1 MTAFVRP
8 LSLADAVAFRTLR
21 LAALR
26 EAPEAFGSSYEEE
39 TARPLSDFADRL
51 SAPEPSLTFGA
62 FVGGALCGIA
72 GFRRE
77 SGLKTRHIGLL
88 WGVYVAPTQR
98 GTGLAKALVESVIAH
113 ARRHIVILHADVGA
127 DNHAARRLYEGLGF
141 RCYGVQPKALLV
153 DGRFIDEALLALDFS
168 A

>member
-21 LAALR
+21 LAALL
-26 EAPEAFGSSYEEE
+26 EAPAAFGSSHEEE
-39 TARPLSDFADRL
+39 TTRPLSTFADRL

-62 FVGGALCGIA
+62 FVNDALCGIA
-72 GFRRE
+72 GFRQE
-77 SGLKTRHIGLL
+77 TGLKTRHIGVL
-88 WGVYVAPTQR
+88 WGVYVAPSQR
-98 GTGLAKALVESVIAH
+98 GTGLATTLVEAVVAH
-113 ARRHIVILHADVGA
+113 ARRHVVMLHADVGA

-141 RCYGVQPKALLV
+141 RCYGVQPKALKI

>member
-1 MTAFVRP
+1 MTSCIRP
-8 LSLADAVAFRTLR
+8 LAAVDAEIFRTLR

-39 TARPLSDFADRL
+39 TARPLSNFAERL
-51 SAPEPSLTFGA
+51 SAPDPSLTFGA
-62 FVGGALCGIA
+62 FVDDTLCGVA

-77 SGLKTRHIGLL
+77 SGLKTCHIGLL
-88 WGVYVAPTQR
+88 WGVYVAPAQR

-113 ARRHIVILHADVGA
+113 ARRHVVILHADVGA
-127 DNHAARRLYEGLGF
+127 DNHAARRLYEALGF

-153 DGRFIDEALLALDFS
+153 HGRFVDEALLALDFS